1 MFFRHSK
8 TQRPRD
14 AKANGSCGDF
24 PQSLVNPLYKPKTL
38 GELKALMVHT
48 GINPAPQPLR
58 PALPE
63 TPGVDSMD
71 SPAIPVTG
79 DTFEIIRRGEQIQRE
94 LAAGEAALADDSSAP
109 AAAPDSSEPS
119 KE

>member
-8 TQRPRD
+8 TKRVSDP
-14 AKANGSCGDF
+14 KSNGSVGNF
-24 PQSLVNPLYKPKTL
+24 PQSLVNPIYKPKTL

-48 GINPAPQPLR
+48 GVNPAPQPLR

-71 SPAIPVTG
+71 APAIPVTG
-79 DTFEIIRRGEQIQRE
+79 DMFEIIRQGQQIRSE
-94 LAAGEAALADDSSAP
+94 ISASDSALVDDPADP
-109 AAAPDSSEPS
+109 ADPVSPDA
-119 KE
+119 